1 MSSELAFETL
11 HDSAFTPHHYQTKAI
26 ESVTTHFYEKGR
38 KAASLVLA
46 TGTGKTVVMA
56 ELVRNLVV
64 TEQVNRALFVVHRNE
79 LVKQAIETF
88 ELAGL
93 AVGREQGSQ
102 HGMALC
108 NPNIICSTVQSMAVR
123 KAKYD
128 PQDFDLI
135 LVDECFP
142 AGSLVDGIPIENIR
156 PGDLVLTFNES
167 TGDLESKPVKRSLA
181 SVPTELISIRFSDG
195 SKMTVTANHPVF
207 SRNGEWVNASELLI
221 GDVVYGRR
229 MQDLRKIDEEARK
242 SHSDNVFKRVFC
254 NFCVTNHGFD
264 EPCACI
270 CSHEVQQPYEQ
281 AGCAGETG
289 VQAEGNW
296 MQAPSARWKREG
308 NVSCRKDSVRSD
320 GAESYNGTHNAGIT
334 ATFQDSESLQN
345 RSGVQRNPASGRDRR
360 SLAQF
365 KVEEGAGSTESGLSE
380 FARVDGITFHEQTSD
395 GTFGGLCKGGVTYNL
410 EIEGN
415 NNYFVGGVLVHNCH
429 HFSWDNKQYRGLVEY
444 FDTAKLLGVTA
455 TPDRPDGKDMT
466 HFNEVVYS
474 YNLFDAIHDPQGP
487 FLSPVRF
494 VRCDVGVDL
503 RGCRTIGHKGDF
515 DAAELG
521 KRIQPAIEIFANAI
535 AKEIADRQKII
546 VFMPCVGSSTAMA
559 NALKDLG
566 FRADWVSGDR
576 KDKDQ
581 VIQDYK
587 KGRLQ
592 ILVNCQLLLEGFD
605 DKETDTVVLKPT
617 RSRVAYAQAVGRGT
631 RLYPGKKD
639 CLVIDFSHTS
649 DLDLVG
655 PASLAVADIED
666 AKAIDKLVDQDDDG
680 DLWGAIERNEENKK
694 QRRIFHVPV
703 SRMESME
710 YRRVEVNPFQ
720 TMINLGTNQTQLT
733 SNSFSELASE
743 PQISFLAKSGMGD
756 LGNISKR
763 QASELISKIIDRRT
777 SGLCSLRQLN
787 YLISLGVKPD
797 KARHMSFREATET
810 ISVLRVNS

>member
-46 TGTGKTVVMA
+46 TGAGKTVVMA
-56 ELVRNLVV
+56 ELVRSLVI

-123 KAKYD
+123 KAKYE

-135 LVDECFP
+135 LVDE
-142 AGSLVDGIPIENIR
+142 
-156 PGDLVLTFNES
+156 
-167 TGDLESKPVKRSLA
+167 
-181 SVPTELISIRFSDG
+181 
-195 SKMTVTANHPVF
+195 H
-207 SRNGEWVNASELLI
+207 
-221 GDVVYGRR
+221 
-229 MQDLRKIDEEARK
+229 
-242 SHSDNVFKRVFC
+242 
-254 NFCVTNHGFD
+254 
-264 EPCACI
+264 
-270 CSHEVQQPYEQ
+270 
-281 AGCAGETG
+281 
-289 VQAEGNW
+289 
-296 MQAPSARWKREG
+296 
-308 NVSCRKDSVRSD
+308 
-320 GAESYNGTHNAGIT
+320 
-334 ATFQDSESLQN
+334 
-345 RSGVQRNPASGRDRR
+345 
-360 SLAQF
+360 
-365 KVEEGAGSTESGLSE
+365 
-380 FARVDGITFHEQTSD
+380 
-395 GTFGGLCKGGVTYNL
+395 
-410 EIEGN
+410 
-415 NNYFVGGVLVHNCH
+415 H

-466 HFNEVVYS
+466 HFDEVVYS

-694 QRRIFHVPV
+694 QRRIFHVPI

-720 TMINLGTNQTQLT
+720 TMINLGSNQTQLT

-797 KARHMSFREATET
+797 KARHMSFKEATET